1 MDKKDRTT
9 KLRVC
14 VMAKEGEEFDRINAF
29 LGARGV
35 TVVSAKDGPSAA
47 AILRDSEFNGVFL
60 STPTFLR
67 EPKHRREEIEKFQEF
82 FPVALAQWN
91 PAAMELR
98 FIQWGVSG
106 GRAGD
111 TEAFFAECGRTE
123 PRRLRT
129 FERHRINLNVEVE
142 SDADGTMS
150 RSFVTDV
157 SSGGCFLH
165 TIEDGRK
172 KGTSVRLRI
181 AEADGLVLDGV
192 VLRRTPWGE
201 PFHLP
206 GVGIRFQNLATEWNE
221 VLVRLVRDYEKSKRL
236 RY

>member
-1 MDKKDRTT
+1 MDRKGRKA

-14 VMAKEGEEFDRINAF
+14 VMAKEGEELDRISAF
-29 LGARGV
+29 LGERGV
-35 TVVSAKDGPSAA
+35 TVVPAKDGPSAA
-47 AILRDSEFNGVFL
+47 AVLRDSEFNGVFL

-91 PAAMELR
+91 PAVKELR

-111 TEAFFAECGRTE
+111 TEAFFAECERTE

-142 SDADGTMS
+142 ANGVID

-165 TIEDGRK
+165 AIEDGRG
-172 KGTSVRLRI
+172 KGTPIRLRI

-206 GVGIRFQNLATEWNE
+206 GIGIRFQNLSAEWNE
-221 VLVRLVRDYEKSKRL
+221 VLVRLVREYEKSKRS